1 MRSDRRPHT
10 PLAGG
15 CRRLALALA
24 LALPLGVSLAGC
36 AHKPPASDPEALA
49 DYEQTNDPLEPTN
62 RVFYAVNNGVD
73 TVIMRPLAL
82 TYHYVVPQPVRDG
95 VHNVLSNLGTPVQLA
110 NDLMEAKPKRAGDT
124 VMRFFINTT
133 VGLLGVFDVA
143 SKMGYPNHDAD
154 FGMTL
159 ASWGVPE
166 GPFLFLPVLGP
177 SDPRDAVGF
186 GVDQALDPFT
196 WVGNPHDNT
205 ITDLKWTRFS
215 LGALDARERVEQ
227 PIQQIKKTALD
238 PYATFR
244 SLYRQHRKAQIEAMK
259 NDARGNVP
267 AYSTR
272 SSDQ

>member
-1 MRSDRRPHT
+1 MRSDRRSRLPI
-10 PLAGG
+10 AGFH
-15 CRRLALALA
+15 RRLACVCAL
-24 LALPLGVSLAGC
+24 VFSLVGC
-36 AHKPPASDPEALA
+36 AEKPPADDPDAVA

-73 TVIMRPLAL
+73 TVILRPLAL
-82 TYHYVVPQPVRDG
+82 TYGAVVPRPVRTG
-95 VHNVLSNLGTPVQLA
+95 VRNVLTNLGSPIQLA

-124 VMRFFINTT
+124 AMRFLLNTT

-143 SKMGYPNHDAD
+143 TSMGYPDHDAD

-177 SDPRDAVGF
+177 SDPRDAIGF
-186 GVDQALDPFT
+186 GVDRVIDPFM
-196 WVGNPHDNT
+196 WIGNGNIPAIH
-205 ITDLKWTRFS
+205 DLKWAWFS
-215 LGALDARERVEQ
+215 LNAISARERLED

-244 SLYRQHRKAQIEAMK
+244 SLYRQHRAAQIETMK
-259 NDARGNVP
+259 ADSSGTVP
-267 AYSTR
+267 AYSKKT
-272 SSDQ
+272 SD